1 MSIFIDYYD
10 CILIV
15 FSKEWGLSDLKRW
28 QGWVVGAPD
37 LSLFSH
43 QNFFQGNSSESGDV
57 KEMKI
62 MWICSSSVVALYV
75 SAECPVLVVL

>member
-1 MSIFIDYYD
+1 M
-10 CILIV
+10 
-15 FSKEWGLSDLKRW
+15 
-28 QGWVVGAPD
+28 VGAPD

-43 QNFFQGNSSESGDV
+43 QNFFQGNSSESGDM